1 MTVTINI
8 VVVVVSSS
16 RVVPVSVLV
25 LVPDAMPGDW
35 IWPAKAETASINVRI
50 TTAHCLRKVFTFLR
64 CLLVSDA
71 KILHPHYSRF
81 ESFLQEGTGEVMI
94 YRVFR

>member
-1 MTVTINI
+1 MTVTITI

-25 LVPDAMPGDW
+25 LVPDVPDAMPGDW

-50 TTAHCLRKVFTFLR
+50 TTAHWLRKVFTFLGA
-64 CLLVSDA
+64 S
-71 KILHPHYSRF
+71 S
-81 ESFLQEGTGEVMI
+81 
-94 YRVFR
+94 